1 MKSKLLTSY
10 IALRT
15 SYIVIVLCLVACSTT
30 KYVPDG
36 SYLLEKVK
44 VKSDTDD
51 VQYSQVKD
59 FVKIH
64 SNSKIFSVFNVP
76 LWVYNMSGADTSKWK
91 NRFLRGLGE
100 EPILYDSAAVVETQD
115 NLNQAISNMGYLH
128 GYTEIQLKDKG
139 KKRRVTYIMHPGE
152 AYYVQNVRYNIKD
165 DSIRKIL
172 EQEDPSLRLIHEGI
186 KLNVDILDAERKRI
200 SNKLLNLGY
209 YRFNKD
215 FIRYYAD
222 TIANSKMV
230 DVTLILDLYKANN
243 RMDETKHPHYKIG
256 KILYTKGEDD
266 ITIRQ
271 SVLEENTMLE
281 EGKNYSDEHLKRT
294 YNNFGRLQAIK
305 YTNIALI
312 EHPDTNLLDCNI
324 TTTTNKPSTIS
335 FQPEGTNTAG
345 DLGAAGTLSYAN
357 RNIFHGSE
365 VFNIQMR
372 LAYEHIKNLEG
383 YSGHHFWEHGLEA
396 SLSFP
401 RFMFPFLSRET
412 KRSVIASS
420 DISVSYNRQ
429 DRPEY
434 HRRVFSGG
442 LKYKWSKTSSKT
454 SYKFDLINLNFVSM
468 PWISDT
474 FRKTYLEDETSKNA
488 ILRYNY
494 QDLFIMNLGFG
505 ISYNDGT
512 NAYKIN
518 IEPAGNLL
526 NAISS
531 IASLEKNKD
540 GQYKVFGIAFA
551 QYIKGDF
558 DFTHSISFDKRNSL
572 VLHGGL
578 GIAYPYG
585 NSSILP
591 FEKRYF
597 SGGANSVRG
606 WSVRSLGPGSYVGAD
621 GNINFINQTGDMRL
635 DLNAELRTYLFW
647 KFNGAFFID
656 AGNIWTLREYK
667 DQPGGQFRFN
677 SFLSQIAASYG
688 LGLRLN
694 FDYFVL
700 RFDMAMKAINPQVE
714 SGELHY
720 PIIHPKFSRDFTFHF
735 AVGMPF

>member
-1 MKSKLLTSY
+1 ML
-10 IALRT
+10 I
-15 SYIVIVLCLVACSTT
+15 IVTGLMACSTT
-30 KYVPDG
+30 KYVPDN

-44 VKSDTDD
+44 VKSDNED

-59 FVKIH
+59 FIKIH
-64 SNSKIFSVFNVP
+64 PNSKIFSVFNVP
-76 LWVYNMSGADTSKWK
+76 LWIYNMSGPDTSKWK
-91 NRFLRGLGE
+91 NHFLRGLGE
-100 EPILYDSAAVVETQD
+100 APILYDSITVAETKE
-115 NLNQAISNMGYLH
+115 NLNKAMFNMGYLH
-128 GYTEIQLKDKG
+128 GQTEIQLADKT
-139 KKRRVTYIMHPGE
+139 KKRRVTYVMHPGD
-152 AYYVQNVRYNIKD
+152 AYFIKGVKYIIKD
-165 DSIRKIL
+165 DSIRKII
-172 EQEDPSLRLIHEGI
+172 EAEAPSVKLVHEGI
-186 KLNVDILDAERKRI
+186 KLNVDVLDAERKRI
-200 SNKLLNLGY
+200 ANKLLNLGY

-243 RMDETKHPHYKIG
+243 RMDETLHPHYHIG
-256 KILYTKGEDD
+256 NILYSKGEND
-266 ITIRQ
+266 IKIRQ
-271 SVLEENTMLE
+271 SVLEENTMFE
-281 EGKNYSDEHLKRT
+281 QGANYSEENLKRT

-305 YTNIALI
+305 YTNISLTERA
-312 EHPDTNLLDCNI
+312 DTNLLDCI
-324 TTTTNKPSTIS
+324 ISTTTNKPSTIS

-345 DLGAAGTLSYAN
+345 DLGAAGTLRYAN

-365 VFNIQMR
+365 VFNVQLR

-396 SLSFP
+396 GISFP
-401 RFMFPFLSRET
+401 RFIFPFLSREIR
-412 KRSVIASS
+412 RSVIATS
-420 DISVSYNRQ
+420 DLSLAYNRQ

-442 LKYKWSKTSSKT
+442 LKYKWSKPLSRT
-454 SYKFDLINLNFVSM
+454 SYKLDLVNLNFVSM
-468 PWISDT
+468 PWISET
-474 FRKTYLEDETSKNA
+474 FKKEYLDDETSKNA

-505 ISYNDGT
+505 ITYNDGT
-512 NAYKIN
+512 NAFKLN

-531 IASLEKNKD
+531 ICSLDKNRD
-540 GQYKVFGIAFA
+540 GQYKVFNIAFA

-558 DFTHSISFDKRNSL
+558 DFTHNIALDKRNSI
-572 VLHGGL
+572 VLHSGL

-606 WSVRSLGPGSYVGAD
+606 WSVRSLGPGSYSGTD

-647 KFNGAFFID
+647 KFNGALFID
-656 AGNIWTLREYK
+656 AGNIWTIREYAE
-667 DQPGGQFRFN
+667 QPGGQFRFD

-694 FDYFVL
+694 FDYFIL

-714 SGELHY
+714 SGDLHY
-720 PIIHPKFSRDFTFHF
+720 PIFHPRFSRDFTFHF